1 MPPRKATVNN
11 PTIETVDEALFPWLE
26 REVASNYFYW
36 WEQSPYE
43 NVRAKMHVMMAVDP
57 LGHSAVEPT
66 KFFELRRDHVF
77 ERTHQCWVEKGLGQT
92 MAPQTPGEFFL
103 VLHKLGGA
111 IRPRERG
118 SKVQMQAS
126 VNLLFPGDSSCSFG
140 ILHEN
145 HCTHGRDR
153 SSIHTAMDSSGRL
166 EVTTPIISIDNQ
178 FPG

>member
-1 MPPRKATVNN
+1 MPPRQAAVNN
-11 PTIETVDEALFPWLE
+11 STIETVRDALFSWLE
-26 REVASNYFYW
+26 RKVPPNYVNR

-43 NVRAKMHVMMAVDP
+43 NVRAKVHVMMAVDP
-57 LGHSAVEPT
+57 LGHSAIEPT
-66 KFFELRRDHVF
+66 KFFELRRDHIF
-77 ERTHQCWVEKGLGQT
+77 ERTHQGWVKKGLGET

-103 VLHKLGGA
+103 VLYKLGGA
-111 IRPRERG
+111 IWPRERG
-118 SKVQMQAS
+118 SKVQVQAR
-126 VNLLFPGDSSCSFG
+126 VNLLFAGDSGGSFG

-166 EVTTPIISIDNQ
+166 DVTAPIISIDNQ